1 MADSSSDKGRDAY
14 ESALLLLTSRA
25 HSAEELRRKLRRK
38 RFEGSEIAAV
48 MERLEG
54 NGLVDDRKFA
64 VQFARSR
71 LSGDRPASAR
81 RVKQEL
87 LKRGVA
93 GEVATEAIEELV
105 ADERIDESAGL
116 EAAARKK
123 LTLMGNLEPKVLRR
137 RLFGYLAR
145 KGYELDEINRAID
158 RLVSRST

>member
-1 MADSSSDKGRDAY
+1 M
-14 ESALLLLTSRA
+14 
-25 HSAEELRRKLRRK
+25 
-38 RFEGSEIAAV
+38 
-48 MERLEG
+48 
-54 NGLVDDRKFA
+54 VDDRKFA